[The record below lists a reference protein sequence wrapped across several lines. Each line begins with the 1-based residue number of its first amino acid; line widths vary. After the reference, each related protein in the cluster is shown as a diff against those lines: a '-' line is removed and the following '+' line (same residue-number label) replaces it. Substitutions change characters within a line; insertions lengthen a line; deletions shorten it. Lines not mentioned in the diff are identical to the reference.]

1 MSETTTTVQTTPR
14 AADKP
19 ETGRPRLWNVV
30 LLDDD
35 EHSYEYVIAMVQRLF
50 GYPTERAFQ
59 IAKRVDTQGR
69 AIVLTTH
76 REHAELKVQQIHGFG
91 ADPFI
96 ASCRG
101 SMSAVLEPADLG
113 GEDDGPADSDRP

>member
-1 MSETTTTVQTTPR
+1 MSETSTAVRTAPR

-19 ETGRPRLWNVV
+19 ETKRPRPWNVV

-35 EHSYEYVIAMVQRLF
+35 QHSYEYVIAMMQRLF
-50 GYPTERAFQ
+50 GHQKERAFQ

-69 AIVLTTH
+69 AVVLTTH

-96 ASCRG
+96 ASCKG

-113 GEDDGPADSDRP
+113 GDGDPADPDRP

>member
-1 MSETTTTVQTTPR
+1 MSETSTAVRTLPR

-19 ETGRPRLWNVV
+19 ETKRPRPWNVV

-35 EHSYEYVIAMVQRLF
+35 QHSYEYVIAMVQRLF
-50 GYPTERAFQ
+50 GHPKERAFQ

-69 AIVLTTH
+69 AVVLTTH

-96 ASCRG
+96 ASCQG
-101 SMSAVLEPADLG
+101 SMSAVLEPADIG
-113 GEDDGPADSDRP
+113 GDEGSPES

>member
-1 MSETTTTVQTTPR
+1 MTEVATTTQTRPS

-19 ETGRPRLWNVV
+19 ETKQPRLWNVV

-35 EHSYEYVIAMVQRLF
+35 EHSYEYVIAMMQRLF
-50 GYPTERAFQ
+50 AHPKERAFQ
-59 IAKRVDTQGR
+59 IAKRVDSLGR

-76 REHAELKVQQIHGFG
+76 REHAELKLQQIHGFG
-91 ADPFI
+91 ADPFV

-113 GEDDGPADSDRP
+113 GDGESLEA

>member
-1 MSETTTTVQTTPR
+1 MSETTTAVRPLPR

-19 ETGRPRLWNVV
+19 ETKRPRPWNVV

-35 EHSYEYVIAMVQRLF
+35 QHSYEYVIAMMERLF
-50 GYPTERAFQ
+50 GHPKERAFQ
-59 IAKRVDTQGR
+59 IAKRVDAQGR
-69 AIVLTTH
+69 AVVLTTH

-96 ASCRG
+96 ASCLG
-101 SMSAVLEPADLG
+101 SMSAVLEPADVG
-113 GEDDGPADSDRP
+113 ADGYDERVD

>member
-1 MSETTTTVQTTPR
+1 MSESTTAVRTLSK
-14 AADKP
+14 AAEKP
-19 ETGRPRLWNVV
+19 ETKRPRPWNVV

-50 GYPTERAFQ
+50 GHPTERAFQ
-59 IAKRVDTQGR
+59 IAKRVDSQGR
-69 AIVLTTH
+69 SVVLTTH

-91 ADPFI
+91 ADPFV

-113 GEDDGPADSDRP
+113 GGDDPADSDRT

>member
-1 MSETTTTVQTTPR
+1 MSETRNGAGTLPVT
-14 AADKP
+14 ADKP
-19 ETGRPRLWNVV
+19 ETKRPRPWNVV

-50 GYPTERAFQ
+50 GHPTERAFQ
-59 IAKRVDTQGR
+59 IAKRVDSQGR

-76 REHAELKVQQIHGFG
+76 REHAELKVEQIHGFG
-91 ADPFI
+91 ADPFV

-113 GEDDGPADSDRP
+113 GEDDPADSDRT